1 VRHRAQGS
9 PPSSVAANGEQVDP
23 SNMMPAPNQEP
34 WPGQKAELT
43 TERVASTIPK
53 GDSDANWSYP
63 SPQMFYNG
71 AWRRTAR
78 TPPALSPCLSR
89 IANSSFSSVGLMPR
103 HLRVCSVEAQGQG

>member
-1 VRHRAQGS
+1 MGAERVHRAQGS
-9 PPSSVAANGEQVDP
+9 PPPSVAANGEQVDP

-34 WPGQKAELT
+34 WPGQTAELT

-53 GDSDANWSYP
+53 GDFDANWSYP

-78 TPPALSPCLSR
+78 ISPCSLALPLAHCKQLVFIGGPDATPST
-89 IANSSFSSVGLMPR
+89 SVQR
-103 HLRVCSVEAQGQG
+103 